1 MRFGRDPTTDPFGGC
16 FGLNSVNYPPGFPA
30 EFPPSAV
37 CRRLQYAEKDQR
49 PDQWQLDARKW
60 SNVRLCR
67 LLLSALLRIF
77 AEQSVLRPPFR
88 QGYFLPGGWALAL
101 AWGRARGGMGARADE
116 EEGACGARSKR
127 PRLNPQLARASFLP
141 LQEEARSFALSR
153 DIFLPG
159 RRSVDA
165 APFSTPIVAHVSLA
179 NVSP

>member
-1 MRFGRDPTTDPFGGC
+1 MPSKATNAVWAGSYDGPFGGC
-16 FGLNSVNYPPGFPA
+16 FGLNSVKYPPA
-30 EFPPSAV
+30 SRRNSRRRPSAAD
-37 CRRLQYAEKDQR
+37 YAEKDQR
-49 PDQWQLDARKW
+49 PDQDQWQLDARKW

-101 AWGRARGGMGARADE
+101 AWGRARDE

-141 LQEEARSFALSR
+141 HLASSR
-153 DIFLPG
+153 RGEKLC
-159 RRSVDA
+159 
-165 APFSTPIVAHVSLA
+165 PIEGYF
-179 NVSP
+179 PPWKTKR